1 MELKSIIKA
10 HDSNSWQYY
19 FINGI
24 QPHDQ
29 SPWFKP
35 MANYSSEA
43 QFSLVTSKAQ
53 FLLVTSKSPVLT
65 GNIKKA
71 QFSLATLKGSVLA
84 SNIKTQFSLA
94 TSKAQFLL
102 AISKVQFALALF
114 YQKPKIINAWQ
125 KYYVIIISFKDEQ
138 FFLNFTMAFFSKNQ
152 GNHFIKANG
161 KL

>member
-35 MANYSSEA
+35 MTNYSSEA

-71 QFSLATLKGSVLA
+71 QFSLATLKSSVLT

-125 KYYVIIISFKDEQ
+125 KYYVIIISFKRWTI
-138 FFLNFTMAFFSKNQ
+138 FL
-152 GNHFIKANG
+152 
-161 KL
+161 KLYYGILLKKPGQSFYKS